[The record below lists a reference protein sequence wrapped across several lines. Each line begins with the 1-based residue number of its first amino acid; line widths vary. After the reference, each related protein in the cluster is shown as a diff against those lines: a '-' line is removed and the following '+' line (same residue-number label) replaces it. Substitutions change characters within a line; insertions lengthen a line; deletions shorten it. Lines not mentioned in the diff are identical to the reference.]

1 MKTEASLSFYAKDA
15 STLNES
21 SLVSLADEIVKG
33 CDVAVLDGFSDKLG
47 EFTFCSSFHHIL
59 QSFGIGV
66 AVRGHTD

>member
-21 SLVSLADEIVKG
+21 SLADEIVKA

-66 AVRGHTD
+66 AVTGHTD